1 MKTKD
6 FTILS
11 VGLLSFSLTVKYKS
25 ASKSIAVNTSALIWE
40 WVWGF

>member
-11 VGLLSFSLTVKYKS
+11 VGLLSFSLTVKYK
-25 ASKSIAVNTSALIWE
+25 AATKSIAVNASALIWE
-40 WVWGF
+40 WAWGF